1 MSLTPDQIAHQ
12 FANREDNVQ
21 PNIYAACGGDD
32 YTILVALL
40 FTTAFVGMCV
50 FITTEGMGKHAIL
63 MNPEY
68 AISLPKGMFA
78 SEVIY
83 VPALMTTKISILLL
97 YRRIFPSHKFRMVLW
112 CVGGFILAFAIT
124 GTFLQ
129 IFQCIP
135 IEAIWYTDLARR
147 CVNIS
152 ADYIAMGTINI
163 VTDVVVLCL
172 PMPQL
177 WRLQMSRTRKAQLM
191 GMFLLGG
198 FVCVVSIIRLTYL
211 SNVGLSD
218 ATWNDAFTALWSV
231 VETCIAIVCACL
243 PTLRPLF
250 DGVFS
255 ALSSAKHA
263 RGRFVPSEAP
273 SANTGNSTDW
283 LKLEGI
289 SASSGRSTNH

>member
-1 MSLTPDQIAHQ
+1 
-12 FANREDNVQ
+12 
-21 PNIYAACGGDD
+21 
-32 YTILVALL
+32 
-40 FTTAFVGMCV
+40 
-50 FITTEGMGKHAIL
+50 
-63 MNPEY
+63 
-68 AISLPKGMFA
+68 MFA

-97 YRRIFPSHKFRMVLW
+97 YRRIFPNHKFRIVLW
-112 CVGGFILAFAIT
+112 GVGVFILAFAIT
-124 GTFLQ
+124 ATFLQ

-135 IEAIWYTDLARR
+135 IEAIWYTYLERR

-172 PMPQL
+172 TMPQL
-177 WRLQMSRTRKAQLM
+177 WRLQMNRTRKAH
-191 GMFLLGG
+191 
-198 FVCVVSIIRLTYL
+198 VCVVSIIRLTYL
-211 SNVGLSD
+211 SEVGLSD

-255 ALSSAKHA
+255 APSSAKHA
-263 RGRFVPSEAP
+263 RGRVVPAEAP

-283 LKLEGI
+283 LKLEGL